1 MHELSITENILKIA
15 LEYAEHNQATRVTD
29 LYLVIGK
36 LSSVVDDSVQF
47 YWDMIAENTVCA
59 GSKLH
64 FERVPAQ
71 LLCNNCSVEYT
82 LSSDLTPCPS
92 CQSLNVKVIS
102 GDQFL
107 LDSIEIE
114 K

>member
-15 LEYAEHNQATRVTD
+15 LDYAEKNQATRVTD

-47 YWDMIAENTVCA
+47 YWDMIAENTLCA

-71 LLCNNCSVEYT
+71 LACNNCGVEYT